1 MCTGILYFHK
11 RVNAYFKTR
20 RIIFLFIK
28 QSPHIFNTRVM
39 PRLLGVEFWSL
50 QQGALALLLRWF
62 FLSVDHRD
70 KIVIEKANWCGMV
83 LFSEGKSASRKRG
96 KNCTCMKVIT
106 FG

>member
-28 QSPHIFNTRVM
+28 QSLHIFNTRVM
-39 PRLLGVEFWSL
+39 PRLLVMEFWSS
-50 QQGALALLLRWF
+50 QQGALAPLWRWF

-70 KIVIEKANWCGMV
+70 KTVIEKANWCVMV
-83 LFSEGKSASRKRG
+83 LLSLEKRVSRKGAKTALACRG
-96 KNCTCMKVIT
+96 
-106 FG
+106 G